1 MCPATSCRKKLMWSF
16 GGGPY
21 KRELCGLGLGLP
33 HRRLRPLRLRP
44 TWRREVGSVRDQ
56 REWPNPAVSTS
67 RPSLWLRTRA
77 ARSGA
82 RGWSQCQRCRSTDPN
97 GGAPGRQQK
106 KHAAAVRGG
115 AVFAIAIVIRS
126 RETFPNGAARKG
138 ETLTARAIPAVGL
151 GGGEARIGGAAAT

>member
-1 MCPATSCRKKLMWSF
+1 MAEPCRVYQQAISLVANPC
-16 GGGPY
+16 GPI
-21 KRELCGLGLGLP
+21 R
-33 HRRLRPLRLRP
+33 
-44 TWRREVGSVRDQ
+44 
-56 REWPNPAVSTS
+56 
-67 RPSLWLRTRA
+67 
-77 ARSGA
+77 GA
-82 RGWSQCQRCRSTDPN
+82 RLVTVPTLQEHGSERRGP
-97 GGAPGRQQK
+97 GAATK